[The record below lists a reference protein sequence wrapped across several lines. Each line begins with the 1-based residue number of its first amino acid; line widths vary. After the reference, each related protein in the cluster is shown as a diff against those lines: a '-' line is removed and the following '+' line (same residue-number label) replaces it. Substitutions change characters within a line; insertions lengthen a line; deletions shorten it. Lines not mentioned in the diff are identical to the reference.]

1 MDALPLPADAR
12 PRLSPH
18 YVFRWEESQSAFILL
33 YPEGLI
39 KLNPSAGAVLERCDG
54 ARTLAT
60 IIAELQASYPA
71 QGAEIADGVRA
82 FVDLA
87 CDKGWLRAA

>member
-39 KLNPSAGAVLERCDG
+39 KLNASAGAVLARCDG